1 MKRAHYLLQAILT
14 TGVALLAAGAIAQ
27 TADVVVATEI
37 DEVNSGDLL
46 TSGTRVRLLVKIA
59 DNNTTGYQPSGVA
72 FKVTYPTD
80 ALSWGW
86 DDDSNPATPLLTVE
100 KADDPDPLDALFP
113 WDVVANSTETADSLG
128 GSYMFRRISTVGEAI
143 GETPDCFYVN
153 FTKGGSANATPFSV
167 FVATDP
173 NSSNPVPVVLA
184 PGDVGGPAILALTPE
199 YDNTATTTITKVAE
213 WMMLD

>member
-1 MKRAHYLLQAILT
+1 MKRAHYFLQAILT

-27 TADVVVATEI
+27 TADVDIATEL
-37 DEVNSGDLL
+37 DEVNSGDFL
-46 TSGTRVRLLVKIA
+46 TSGTRVRVLVTIA
-59 DNNTTGYQPSGVA
+59 SNSSAYEPSGVA
-72 FKVTYPTD
+72 LKITYPTD

-100 KADDPDPLDALFP
+100 KALDPDPLDALYP
-113 WDVVANSTETADSLG
+113 WDVVGNSTETADPLG
-128 GSYMFRRISTVGEAI
+128 GSYVFRRISTVGEAI
-143 GETPDCFYVN
+143 GATPDCFYVN
-153 FTKGGSANATPFSV
+153 FTKGGSANATPFNIE
-167 FVATDP
+167 VATDP

-199 YDNTATTTITKVAE
+199 YSNEATTNITRVAE